1 MNTTKDLPNTHRR
14 STAETAMNP
23 IGQTFPVIHI
33 HLGGNFEQP
42 PQLLNVG
49 TFETFSDMRSD
60 HLLFST
66 ETNIQI
72 PTVNNASHIVAETF
86 HDYGMHHLTC
96 ELKKNQKTFF
106 VPYRLSVCRKY
117 FANDVYDSLS
127 HPTLSISHYRKIL
140 PIISTHVRQRLRR
153 DTLLLNISRVHGG
166 TRLDLRTSNIPGT
179 DFRYSTVDQLISKT
193 IILYVSVIT
202 VPRNMTYHFNLRIT

>member
-1 MNTTKDLPNTHRR
+1 MNTAKDLPNTHRR

-33 HLGGNFEQP
+33 HLGGNSEQP

-49 TFETFSDMRSD
+49 RFETSSDMRSD

-72 PTVNNASHIVAETF
+72 PTVNNASHIVAEIF

-96 ELKKNQKTFF
+96 EFKTFQKNF
-106 VPYRLSVCRKY
+106 SYPTDSVY
-117 FANDVYDSLS
+117 VASIS
-127 HPTLSISHYRKIL
+127 HPMLSISHYRKI
-140 PIISTHVRQRLRR
+140 
-153 DTLLLNISRVHGG
+153 
-166 TRLDLRTSNIPGT
+166 
-179 DFRYSTVDQLISKT
+179 
-193 IILYVSVIT
+193 
-202 VPRNMTYHFNLRIT
+202 

>member
-1 MNTTKDLPNTHRR
+1 MVWSNTTKDLPSTHRR
-14 STAETAMNP
+14 STAETAINP

-33 HLGGNFEQP
+33 HLVGNSEQP

-49 TFETFSDMRSD
+49 TFETSSDKRSD

-72 PTVNNASHIVAETF
+72 PTVNNASHIVAEIC

-96 ELKKNQKTFF
+96 EFKTFQKTLF

-117 FANDVYDSLS
+117 FVNDVYDSLS
-127 HPTLSISHYRKIL
+127 HPMLSISHYGKI
-140 PIISTHVRQRLRR
+140 
-153 DTLLLNISRVHGG
+153 
-166 TRLDLRTSNIPGT
+166 
-179 DFRYSTVDQLISKT
+179 
-193 IILYVSVIT
+193 
-202 VPRNMTYHFNLRIT
+202 

>member
-1 MNTTKDLPNTHRR
+1 MVWSNTTKDLPDTHRR

-33 HLGGNFEQP
+33 HLVGNSEQP

-49 TFETFSDMRSD
+49 RFGTTSDMRSD

-72 PTVNNASHIVAETF
+72 PTANNASHIVAEIF

-96 ELKKNQKTFF
+96 EFKTLKKKNFSNPTD
-106 VPYRLSVCRKY
+106 SVY
-117 FANDVYDSLS
+117 VA
-127 HPTLSISHYRKIL
+127 SILRMT
-140 PIISTHVRQRLRR
+140 STIV
-153 DTLLLNISRVHGG
+153 
-166 TRLDLRTSNIPGT
+166 
-179 DFRYSTVDQLISKT
+179 FRI
-193 IILYVSVIT
+193 
-202 VPRNMTYHFNLRIT
+202 RC